1 MKLPKLP
8 ITAALLLFVAV
19 IAILVAFS
27 FFKKNKAGTPT
38 QEITQEIVLSE
49 QGFKPETVSVKKG
62 TRVIWINNSTAQ
74 ASINSDDHPS
84 HTKFPV
90 LNLGEFEP
98 GSNLQ
103 LILDK
108 PGTYSYHNHLNP
120 EMTGT
125 VIITE

>member
-8 ITAALLLFVAV
+8 ITAALLLVVAV
-19 IAILVAFS
+19 ISIIVAFS
-27 FFKKNKAGTPT
+27 FFKKDKADTPV
-38 QEITQEIVLSE
+38 QETTQEIVLSD
-49 QGFKPETVSVKKG
+49 QGFLPKTVSVKKG
-62 TRVIWINNSTAQ
+62 TRVVWINNSKDTATV
-74 ASINSDDHPS
+74 NSDDHPS
-84 HTKFPV
+84 HTKSPV